1 MKPGLS
7 TTEYWMTL
15 AAVVLAAAQPM
26 VVQET
31 WARVVAVAL
40 AVLATLGYT
49 AARAASKAVSEAIA
63 AQTERHAAE
72 LRAIQSGGERS
83 ASDVSGS

>member
-1 MKPGLS
+1 MKQGVT

-26 VVQET
+26 VVEET

-49 AARAASKAVSEAIA
+49 AARTASKAMSEAIT

-72 LRAIQSGGERS
+72 LAAIRGGERE
-83 ASDVSGS
+83 ADDVSGS